1 MEENGASEVVW
12 KERYSGSFD
21 MEISGRLWG
30 TRTAYLILHKHSHP
44 LPLTCHPIPPNFL
57 HSLSL
62 IEVW

>member
-30 TRTAYLILHKHSHP
+30 TRTAYLIHHKHPPPPSTP
-44 LPLTCHPIPPNFL
+44 DLPPTVPPPF
-57 HSLSL
+57 S
-62 IEVW
+62 